1 MNKYYNG
8 TVKVSNID
16 HIINNYSIYRSDE
29 TSYTT
34 ELFNIKYDN
43 NLLFIQTPMVSI
55 YNEPNCYK
63 GIFKLGICFQNYKK
77 NPVACN
83 FVVKLMK
90 IDEHFKS
97 IAKKLFT
104 RESDKIPRW
113 SSFIRFNE
121 NETNAYIDLT
131 LQKKYKEPV
140 ISVYDHNKLSR
151 GLDYITKYS
160 DSINIIHLKNI
171 WQKENVMGVNWC
183 IIQTKIF
190 KPIIELDECII
201 EDEYENMPMKHYHK
215 TIINS
220 IIVNNTIIKKSPDE
234 SHPKLGKY
242 VKMKRLGVPQNIIEL
257 GLLRD
262 NISPA
267 IFNKYLATG
276 ECSDIDTMA
285 HNNIIIKKDMLAAIK
300 LKPRKLVKYSVVSR
314 VDKLKSS
321 QCIPTELE
329 LNNIISKLRSTKH
342 NTRE

>member
-1 MNKYYNG
+1 MDKYYNG

-29 TSYTT
+29 TSHTT

-43 NLLFIQTPMVSI
+43 SLLFIQTPMASI

-63 GIFKLGICFQNYKK
+63 GIFKLGICFQSYKK

-83 FVVKLMK
+83 FVEKLMK
-90 IDEHFKS
+90 IDNHFKS

-104 RESDKIPRW
+104 RESDKMSRW

-131 LQKKYKEPV
+131 LQKKYKEP
-140 ISVYDHNKLSR
+140 ILSVYDHNKMSR
-151 GLDYITKYS
+151 GIDYITKYS

-171 WQKENVMGVNWC
+171 WQKDNVMGVNWC

-215 TIINS
+215 TVINS
-220 IIVNNTIIKKSPDE
+220 IIVNNTLKKKSPDE

-267 IFNKYLATG
+267 VFNKYLDTG
-276 ECSDIDTMA
+276 ECSDTDKVS
-285 HNNIIIKKDMLAAIK
+285 HNNIIIKKDMLTSIK
-300 LKPRKLVKYSVVSR
+300 LKPRKPIKYNMAPNVGKSR
-314 VDKLKSS
+314 SN